1 MTINSDSQFE
11 HDVVNVRFMP
21 FRRLELALHRIIDM
35 AIPQHLNDL
44 EQHKININK
53 VSNSLL
59 TNCFIFM
66 YNLLFSFAK
75 AVNGIFC

>member
-11 HDVVNVRFMP
+11 HDVNVRFMP

-53 VSNSLL
+53 VSNSI
-59 TNCFIFM
+59 T
-66 YNLLFSFAK
+66 LF
-75 AVNGIFC
+75 